1 MTTFKK
7 SMTATLAALTLGTA
21 ILASAG
27 GAEARPRYRGPHWG
41 VGAGIVGALAVGGL
55 LAASAGRAYAG
66 PVYEEDAPVRRCDL
80 VERINRFGEVVGH
93 RRVCSL
99 Y

>member
-1 MTTFKK
+1 MTAFKK
-7 SMTATLAALTLGTA
+7 SVTAALAALTLGTA

-27 GAEARPRYRGPHWG
+27 GAEARPRYRGAHWG

-55 LAASAGRAYAG
+55 IAASAGSAYAE
-66 PVYEEDAPVRRCDL
+66 PVYEDVPVRRCDL
-80 VERINRFGEVVGH
+80 VERFNRYGEVIGY
-93 RRVCSL
+93 RRVCSV

>member
-1 MTTFKK
+1 MTTFTK

-21 ILASAG
+21 ILAGAG

-55 LAASAGRAYAG
+55 LAASAGRSYAE
-66 PVYEEDAPVRRCDL
+66 PAYEEDAPVRRCEL

>member
-7 SMTATLAALTLGTA
+7 SVTAALAALALGTA

-55 LAASAGRAYAG
+55 IAASASSAYAE
-66 PVYEEDAPVRRCDL
+66 PVYEDVPVRRCDM
-80 VERINRFGEVVGH
+80 VERVNRFGEVVGY
-93 RRVCSL
+93 RRVCSV